1 MVAASGRTLKRSRG
15 TAPEPF
21 VRGIGWVIGPTLE
34 SWLLSRVVDPTYSTH
49 AFGESM
55 SLAGSRGER
64 MEQRL
69 PPWKRVVLLAWYVVF
84 INGGI
89 ALYIWAVV
97 LAHQNVSGW
106 KTVLYYIPVWN
117 VLLVT
122 WKAWQAGWL
131 WYVIPACIWLL
142 IGVVTLAKE

>member
-1 MVAASGRTLKRSRG
+1 
-15 TAPEPF
+15 
-21 VRGIGWVIGPTLE
+21 
-34 SWLLSRVVDPTYSTH
+34 
-49 AFGESM
+49 
-55 SLAGSRGER
+55 
-64 MEQRL
+64 
-69 PPWKRVVLLAWYVVF
+69 VF